1 MLFPAPFDIRQGFL
15 SPIAFAIIDSCSNT
29 TYILSLR
36 DREGAAGMLDKA
48 QPGDFSETKLQGQH
62 LLERHAKMLEM
73 IATGQPSKNIYD
85 AIALMYE
92 SLHPGMRCSLLELK
106 GDRLIHGGAPS
117 LPQEYCAAI
126 NGLKNGPDVGSCG
139 TSTYTGQRVLVENI
153 ETDHKWANI
162 KDVALPHGMR
172 CCWSQPIKD
181 SKGKVLGA
189 FGMYYDYPALPDA
202 DELDDLISAA
212 RISGIVMERDQR
224 ELELRQSE
232 NNYRRLVENLPH
244 RFFLKDKNSV
254 IVSCSRNL
262 ADDLGKTQEELI
274 GTTDAEHFSPKH
286 ANIFL
291 DQDQRVL
298 QSGIPEESNYSL
310 GKENEKRSYRIVKA
324 PALDEAGQVV
334 GILGFYNDITEQQQL
349 EENYHRAQ
357 KMESLGLLAGGVA
370 HDLNN
375 ILSVVATY
383 SELLLSKIA
392 ADDPMAFH
400 LKKIRNSG
408 FQASAFATDLL
419 TIARGIAVNK
429 EPLQINTHVEDY
441 LASSEF
447 EVLKQAYPETNIR
460 SELSDDLRNINASSA
475 HFGKVIMNLVS
486 NAFESIGATGN
497 VVISTSNRQLDTA
510 LHGYETIDP
519 GEYVVFSVSDDGPGI
534 PAESLKRIFEPFY
547 TRKTMGRSGT
557 GLGLTVVWNIVQDFK
572 GSIDIINDKSGVRFD
587 LYFPASRESVRDAP
601 ALPIDAYQGNGE
613 TILIVDDMEIQREV
627 ASAVLEELNYR
638 TKEVSSGES
647 AIEYL
652 RDHPV
657 DLVLLDMIMDPGMN
671 GRETYEK
678 ISELY
683 PGQKTVIVSG
693 YAETSDVREAQDI
706 GAGQFVKKPYTIEQI
721 GLAVHAELN
730 QN

>member
-671 GRETYEK
+671 GRETY
-678 ISELY
+678 
-683 PGQKTVIVSG
+683 
-693 YAETSDVREAQDI
+693 
-706 GAGQFVKKPYTIEQI
+706 
-721 GLAVHAELN
+721 
-730 QN
+730 